1 MNSNVQEYYVIF
13 DTNALY
19 HAYDKKADFTT
30 FSFNGTY
37 ENVVGFINQLDIYE
51 RVAIV
56 IPAVVWEE
64 MEHQIVDAHQAKIR
78 EFRDR
83 ANKHHFP
90 EIVLEDRGDINY
102 SSFIHQVI
110 NSYRND
116 LSSNINTV
124 IELPIASEARY
135 QSIIQ
140 RAFEKRPPFEGKD
153 KKSDKGFKDALL
165 WESILEFASQHNTAR
180 FLYYSQDNA
189 FGSEL
194 ETEFCEHF
202 PNASMTICSSES
214 AVRGNL
220 ESWAKQI
227 DIYSYT
233 PLGSY
238 IEHKEIIEWLQSGDF
253 LVQIIDRD
261 YGLVENSR
269 LINDSEIHLI
279 TFDNI
284 QITNQTDDVTDY
296 SIDTVLEIEYTLK
309 DGSNIKE
316 RLNVILSVS
325 HMLNEVFTI
334 EDVYRS
340 DETETD
346 DDAME

>member
-13 DTNALY
+13 DTNVLY
-19 HAYDKKADFTT
+19 HSYDKKADFST

-56 IPAVVWEE
+56 IPTVVWEE
-64 MEHQIVDAHQAKIR
+64 MEHQIVDAHQSKIR

-90 EIVLEDRGDINY
+90 EIFLEDRGDINY

-110 NSYRND
+110 NAYRNN
-116 LSSNINTV
+116 LSSSINTV

-140 RAFEKRPPFEGKD
+140 RAFEKLPPFEGKD

-165 WESILEFASQHNTAR
+165 WESILEFAAQHNTAR

-189 FGSEL
+189 FGDAL
-194 ETEFCEHF
+194 EAEFCKSF
-202 PNASMTICSSES
+202 PSANLTICSTENM
-214 AVRGNL
+214 VREQL

-233 PLGSY
+233 PLESY
-238 IEHKEIIEWLQSGDF
+238 VEHKDLVEWLRSGDF

-340 DETETD
+340 DETETN